1 MERFAAPNAPSNAPS
16 RLGLKFWP
24 RFRCATPRTAPVRRL
39 QQEFVQLLRAATQ
52 ARGDGTAACA
62 LEALENAQ
70 RVEMLI
76 TRVRIPQGNQTA
88 SLWL

>member
-1 MERFAAPNAPSNAPS
+1 MKRALAF
-16 RLGLKFWP
+16 GL
-24 RFRCATPRTAPVRRL
+24 TTLV
-39 QQEFVQLLRAATQ
+39 VSGAATLP
-52 ARGDGTAACA
+52 RDGTAACA

-70 RVEMLI
+70 RMEMLI

>member
-16 RLGLKFWP
+16 RLGLKP

-52 ARGDGTAACA
+52 GRGDGTAACA

-70 RVEMLI
+70 CVEMLI